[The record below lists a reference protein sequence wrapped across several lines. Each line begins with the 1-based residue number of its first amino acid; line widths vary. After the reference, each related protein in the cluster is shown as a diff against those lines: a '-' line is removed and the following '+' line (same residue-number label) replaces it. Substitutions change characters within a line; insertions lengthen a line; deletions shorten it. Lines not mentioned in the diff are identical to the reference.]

1 MKKRLLAILIGLSLG
16 ILPLSGCQKE
26 PAVSSTP
33 VPTSWKVL
41 FVGNSFSD
49 DTAEYVA
56 DIALGCDIQQVKV
69 ARLYQ
74 GGCSIR
80 KHAEQAKTN
89 AFAYEYYTNSGDGWQ
104 AHGRSSIDLALAS
117 DDWDWVVIQH
127 GSADGSLYA
136 AEASYER
143 LPELVAYI
151 RERIG
156 DNTRIAFNM
165 TWVGERNSH
174 AELISYGN
182 NQERYYRAICALTKD
197 TVAATEGIDRVVPTG
212 TAIYNARSTAVRPL
226 FRDGYH
232 LSFDNGR
239 YIAGLTLFATLT
251 EADIKDVSFAPDGV
265 DTYAKA
271 AAIESACNAVA
282 APYSQTASTLNQT
295 DFN

>member
-1 MKKRLLAILIGLSLG
+1 MKKQFLCALIGLSLG
-16 ILPLSGCQKE
+16 ILPLNGCHKE
-26 PAVSSTP
+26 PAVSSTT
-33 VPTSWKVL
+33 VPPSWKVL

-49 DTAEYVA
+49 DTAEYIA
-56 DIALGCDIQQVKV
+56 DIALGCGIKQVKV

-80 KHAEQAKTN
+80 KHAEQAATN
-89 AFAYEYYTNSGDGWQ
+89 AFAYEYYTNCGDGWQ
-104 AHGRSSIDLALAS
+104 AHGQSSIDAALS
-117 DDWDWVVIQH
+117 NDCWDWVVIQH

-136 AEASYER
+136 DEASYER
-143 LPELVAYI
+143 LPELVSYI
-151 RERIG
+151 RARIP

-165 TWVGERNSH
+165 TWVGEHNSH

-182 NQERYYRAICALTKD
+182 HQERYYRAICTLTKD

-251 EADIKDVSFAPDGV
+251 EADIRDVTFVPDGM
-265 DTYAKA
+265 TAYTKA
-271 AAIESACNAVA
+271 AAVESACHAVA
-282 APYSQTASTLNQT
+282 APYTQTASVLEQT

>member
-1 MKKRLLAILIGLSLG
+1 MKKQLLTILIGLSLG
-16 ILPLSGCQKE
+16 ILPLSGCHKE
-26 PAVSSTP
+26 PAAPSTP
-33 VPTSWKVL
+33 APTSWKVL

-56 DIALGCDIQQVKV
+56 EIARDCGIEKVNV

-80 KHAEQAKTN
+80 RHAEQAKTN

-104 AHGRSSIDLALAS
+104 AHGRSSIDAALAN
-117 DDWDWVVIQH
+117 DHWDWVVIQH

-136 AEASYER
+136 DKASYER

-151 RERIG
+151 RKRIP

-182 NQERYYRAICALTKD
+182 NQKRYYHAICALTKD
-197 TVAATEGIDRVVPTG
+197 TVAATQGIDRIVPTG

-251 EADIKDVSFAPDGV
+251 EADIKDVSFVPDGV
-265 DTYAKA
+265 DAYAKA
-271 AAIESACNAVA
+271 AAIESARNAVT
-282 APYSQTASTLNQT
+282 APYTQTPSALNQT